1 MVKTLVHEVVQSIR
15 WRQLDDEWVV
25 FAPDHGV
32 VTALDAFNATVLDSL
47 GRGAAS
53 AESVARMLASETK
66 LPMTPALTD
75 KIAQALAHLVS
86 AGLVQPTAP

>member
-1 MVKTLVHEVVQSIR
+1 MALVHEAVPSLR
-15 WRQLDDEWVV
+15 WRSLDDEWVV
-25 FAPDHGV
+25 FAPDQGV

-53 AESVARMLASETK
+53 AEAVARLLASETR
-66 LPMTPALTD
+66 LPITPALTD

-86 AGLVQPTAP
+86 AGLVQPVEP